1 MAFLRTAA
9 SRHLRTL
16 AQPSLAIRAA
26 GQQQRSQLC
35 SLTRGQSPL
44 LSKFAFAAAATTT
57 PKTLALVRWQSGERE
72 NVNKIDREA
81 EKAAQQG
88 RIKPHPE
95 LVSTESSSRG
105 ITTELGVGT
114 AAEAAKKRGE
124 DETDMMSGIRGD
136 LVGLTS
142 RHHIASRK
150 RS

>member
-1 MAFLRTAA
+1 M
-9 SRHLRTL
+9 
-16 AQPSLAIRAA
+16 
-26 GQQQRSQLC
+26 
-35 SLTRGQSPL
+35 
-44 LSKFAFAAAATTT
+44 
-57 PKTLALVRWQSGERE
+57 
-72 NVNKIDREA
+72 
-81 EKAAQQG
+81 
-88 RIKPHPE
+88 
-95 LVSTESSSRG
+95 STESSSRG